1 MLTELEYGLALGPL
15 SLSSQSNKWNKW
27 GEVLTVISS
36 PCISWSFWWSVFKCI
51 YTMREWLRWWK
62 WGLFTL
68 WTLLWLLTWA
78 WRTKHMKHSFLSPE
92 QIHLFTLFFSFFLF
106 LFFTSNIERWYSTII
121 TMISFVISQTQCDHG
136 KVAKTSLSLSFLIHK
151 MGIKHASEGC
161 EN

>member
-1 MLTELEYGLALGPL
+1 MVWHLALCHCPV
-15 SLSSQSNKWNKW
+15 SQINEINGGRYWLWLALHVSP
-27 GEVLTVISS
+27 EVFDGL
-36 PCISWSFWWSVFKCI
+36 FLSVFIQWENGLDGGNEACLLCGHCCGFSRGHGEPNTWNIPFCLLNRYI
-51 YTMREWLRWWK
+51 YL
-62 WGLFTL
+62 
-68 WTLLWLLTWA
+68 
-78 WRTKHMKHSFLSPE
+78 PC
-92 QIHLFTLFFSFFLF
+92 FFPF